1 MKSVKQKKERPA
13 NKMDIDIVAK
23 IDAYVDASVA
33 NGYINTDDILKKS
46 GYSNEDIGKIFKI
59 SENKEVELVNPN
71 ELLNNNR

>member
-1 MKSVKQKKERPA
+1 
-13 NKMDIDIVAK
+13 MDVDIVAK

-33 NGYINTDDILKKS
+33 NDYINTDDILKKS

-59 SENKEVELVNPN
+59 GENKEVELVNPN